1 VVSEDDDQ
9 ITIYADLVK
18 LYPENEAYIKQYAEL
33 LLKDGQFSTATEM
46 LRHLHAVAAKK
57 GNTGMADALIKQFP
71 QIGRINSQGKAD
83 QDIFD
88 LLPDFARNRLWLRIH
103 QQGIKEGHHLLN
115 QGETGD
121 TLYLVRE
128 GELAVFTTDE
138 IGKPT
143 LLNIIG
149 PGDII
154 GEDAFLNPGP
164 RNADVVA
171 NKYSVVVELPHKK
184 MANAI
189 AKNPGLKTAL
199 KQKSELRHMTGLLSS
214 SALLEN
220 IPMNMRQS
228 IARDSYIQVF
238 ASDSIIHKAGEK
250 LSYVDMLVHGQASY
264 MFKDGASNKVLDIL
278 HPGDLIGY
286 TSVILEDASCPA
298 DIVAMSDVTIAHIP
312 YATFKNI
319 TEAYPPLRESL
330 FNHAGKKQEEL
341 MQKLDKLQAH
351 KTNNNR

>member
-1 VVSEDDDQ
+1 MASADDDQ
-9 ITIYADLVK
+9 IQVYADLVK
-18 LYPENEAYIKQYAEL
+18 LYPENESYIKHYAEL

-46 LRHLHAVAAKK
+46 LRHLHTVTAKK

-71 QIGRINSQGKAD
+71 QIGRISSAGKAD
-83 QDIFD
+83 QNIVD
-88 LLPDFARNRLWLRIH
+88 LLPDFARSRLWLRMH
-103 QQGIKEGHHLLN
+103 QQKIKEGHHLLN

-138 IGKPT
+138 GGKPT

-149 PGDII
+149 PGDVI
-154 GEDAFLNPGP
+154 GEDAFLTPGP

-171 NKYSVVVELPHKK
+171 NKHSVVVELPRKK
-184 MANAI
+184 MVNAM
-189 AKNPGLKTAL
+189 ASNPGLKTAL

-214 SALLEN
+214 SALLED

-250 LSYVDMLVHGQASY
+250 LSYVDMVVRGQAGY
-264 MFKDGASNKVLDIL
+264 MFKDRTSNKVLDIL
-278 HPGDLIGY
+278 RPGDLIGY
-286 TSVILEDASCPA
+286 TSVILEDARCPA

-341 MQKLDKLQAH
+341 MRKLDELQAH
-351 KTNNNR
+351 KTSSNE

>member
-1 VVSEDDDQ
+1 VAAADDDQ
-9 ITIYADLVK
+9 IQIYADLVK

-46 LRHLHAVAAKK
+46 LRHLHSVAAKK

-71 QIGRINSQGKAD
+71 QIGRISSEGKAD
-83 QDIFD
+83 QGIFD
-88 LLPDFARNRLWLRIH
+88 LLPDFARNRLWLRMH
-103 QQGIKEGHHLLN
+103 QQRIKEGHHLLN

-121 TLYLVRE
+121 TIYLVRE

-138 IGKPT
+138 AGKPT

-154 GEDAFLNPGP
+154 GEDAFLHPGP

-171 NKYSVVVELPHKK
+171 NKHSVVVELPHKK
-184 MANAI
+184 MANAM
-189 AKNPGLKTAL
+189 ASNPGLKAAL

-238 ASDSIIHKAGEK
+238 ASGSVIHKAGEK
-250 LSYVDMLVHGQASY
+250 LSYVDMLVHGQANY
-264 MFKDGASNKVLDIL
+264 MFRDATSNKVLDTL

-286 TSVILEDASCPA
+286 ASVILEDASCPA
-298 DIVAMSDVTIAHIP
+298 DIIALSDVTIAHIP

-341 MQKLDKLQAH
+341 MQKLDKWQAH
-351 KTNNNR
+351 RASNND